1 MHGTEL
7 SYPDERFPTFIG
19 WKPSTSLEGS
29 IASITFCLSICFGN
43 GNWTKIPE
51 TVSSLFNSWIF
62 SKTVFSSTLSGYLIT
77 SDFKPTSFADFS
89 LLRT

>member
-7 SYPDERFPTFIG
+7 SYPEERFPTFIG
-19 WKPSTSLEGS
+19 WSPSTSLFGE
-29 IASITFCLSICFGN
+29 IVSITFCLSICFGR
-43 GNWTKIPE
+43 GSWTNIPE
-51 TVSSLFNSWIF
+51 TVWSLFNYSIL
-62 SKTVFSSTLSGYLIT
+62 SKTVFSSTSSEYLIT